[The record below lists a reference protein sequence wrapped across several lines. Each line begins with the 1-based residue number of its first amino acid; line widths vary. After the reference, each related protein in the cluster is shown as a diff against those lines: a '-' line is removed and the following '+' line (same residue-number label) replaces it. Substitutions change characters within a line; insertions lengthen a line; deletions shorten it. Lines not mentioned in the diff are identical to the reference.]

1 MMKTECSVVRDL
13 LPLYAEN
20 MVSVETAQ
28 YVSEHLKACNECK
41 AELAKL
47 KDGVEFTPV
56 DTSSVTSSD
65 DIGRLKKVMKRMDL
79 RSYYLALVILLYF
92 LVFDLSLI
100 MFWWVISPGDAMGYS
115 LVFQVGVLPVATFVT
130 SLLIGIHNYWGK
142 WKWLSVPILAVMYM
156 LLDYLTF
163 NLANAIAFHKVN
175 TPDMIWFWVGAAISA
190 VGLLIGT
197 LIRWR
202 VQKRKLN

>member
-20 MVSVETAQ
+20 MVSAETAQ
-28 YVSEHLKACNECK
+28 YVSEHLKACDKCQ

-47 KDGVEFTPV
+47 KDGAALAQV
-56 DTSSVTSSD
+56 DASSD

-163 NLANAIAFHKVN
+163 KLANAIAFHKVN
-175 TPDMIWFWVGAAISA
+175 TPDMIWFWIGAAVSA
-190 VGLLIGT
+190 VGLLIGV
-197 LIRWR
+197 LIHRR
-202 VQKRKLN
+202 AQKTVP